1 MERKK
6 TQSILMKFGGVQGGL
21 IVVFFGVFIG
31 LSVWDQWGRSSA
43 EFAAL
48 TEDRTELLASALAP
62 QLFTYSADNAQRVIE
77 KFLSKPQNFRVK
89 VIDDKGTVFVEK
101 AKEGQPMASRV
112 VALPL
117 EYDGN
122 TIGKIEVEYDGG
134 EVERAIIAQAVSL
147 VVANLALLGVILAT
161 LVALLVTLILRP
173 LRRLESKIVDI
184 SRGQGDLTVGLE
196 VRSRDE
202 MGQVAEGF
210 NRFLDT
216 IRNLI
221 VNIRLTLRDV
231 LNVQGRLVE
240 STAETSAGLI
250 EITAN
255 IESIQHQ
262 IQKMDQEFQTA
273 ALVVESSLKAIGG
286 MGGRIDD
293 QNRHLDGAAEALGSM
308 LDAVRSVA
316 EVTSQRQETTRRL
329 RAVTDLGGEKLK
341 KTTTLVAEVNQNLGA
356 ISNMTKL
363 INGISAQTNLLAMNA
378 AIEAA
383 HAGDAGR
390 GFSVVADE
398 IRKLAENSA
407 TNSKGISQILQSV
420 VARIA
425 DTNTLAVDTAQAFE
439 HIQAEVDEV
448 ETALGGIALST
459 RNLVVDGSQVKDR
472 MEALKVSNAVVRT
485 EAENLELQSREM
497 AASMGRVAQIS
508 SEVRVGMGEIAAGT
522 RSIATAVEAVNQQAI
537 GLSESSQRLGQDV
550 GQFKVER

>member
-1 MERKK
+1 
-6 TQSILMKFGGVQGGL
+6 L
-21 IVVFFGVFIG
+21 FGVFIG
-31 LSVWDQWGRSSA
+31 LSAWSQWDRSSA
-43 EFAAL
+43 AFAAQ
-48 TEDRTELLASALAP
+48 TDERTELLASALAP
-62 QLFTYSADNAQRVIE
+62 QLFNYSADNALRVIE
-77 KFLSKPQNFRVK
+77 RFLEKPQNFRVK
-89 VIDDKGTVFVEK
+89 VLDDKGAVFVEK
-101 AKEGQPMASRV
+101 TKDGQPTAPRTV
-112 VALPL
+112 ELPL

-122 TIGKIEVEYDGG
+122 AIGKIEVEYDGG
-134 EVERAIIAQAVSL
+134 EVERAIVAQVVSL
-147 VVANLALLGVILAT
+147 VVANLILLGAILAT

-184 SRGQGDLTVGLE
+184 SQGQGDLTIGLE

-216 IRNLI
+216 IRHLI
-221 VNIRLTLRDV
+221 ITIRLTLQDV
-231 LNVQGRLVE
+231 LSVQSRLVG
-240 STAETSAGLI
+240 STAETSAGLT

-262 IQKMDQEFQTA
+262 IQRLDQEFQATA
-273 ALVVESSLKAIGG
+273 VVVEASLQAIGT
-286 MGGRIDD
+286 MGGRVDE

-341 KTTTLVAEVNQNLGA
+341 KTTAVVTEVNQNLGA
-356 ISNMTKL
+356 ISNMTKI

-398 IRKLAENSA
+398 IRKLAEHSA
-407 TNSKGISQILQSV
+407 KNSKGISQILQSV

-425 DTNTLAVDTAQAFE
+425 ETNTLAVDTAQAFE

-448 ETALGGIALST
+448 ESALGGIASST
-459 RNLVVDGSQVKDR
+459 RNLVDDGSQVRDR
-472 MEALKVSNAVVRT
+472 MEALKLTNEAVRT
-485 EAENLELQSREM
+485 EAQSLEVRSREM
-497 AASMGRVAQIS
+497 AASMGRVTQIS
-508 SEVRVGMGEIAAGT
+508 AEVRVGMGEIAAGT
-522 RSIATAVEAVNQQAI
+522 RAIASAVEAVNQQAI
-537 GLSESSQRLGQDV
+537 GLSQSSERLGHDV